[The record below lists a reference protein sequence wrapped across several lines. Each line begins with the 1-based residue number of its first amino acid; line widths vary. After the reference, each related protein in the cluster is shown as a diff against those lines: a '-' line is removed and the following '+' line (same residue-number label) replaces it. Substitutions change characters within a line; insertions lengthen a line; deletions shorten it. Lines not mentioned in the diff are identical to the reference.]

1 MATFEYETTSWPQ
14 GRRVF
19 TRIAQDSGHTMLSM
33 VVHTMLNEHCS
44 SQWLCKMLCANV
56 QVVSVIG
63 RMWVR
68 VLCEALCFVCTP
80 LSTVSTVS
88 SVSSV

>member
-33 VVHTMLNEHCS
+33 VMHTMFIPMAVHTMLNEHCHPNGCARCDVRM
-44 SQWLCKMLCANV
+44 CK
-56 QVVSVIG
+56 S
-63 RMWVR
+63 
-68 VLCEALCFVCTP
+68 
-80 LSTVSTVS
+80 
-88 SVSSV
+88 